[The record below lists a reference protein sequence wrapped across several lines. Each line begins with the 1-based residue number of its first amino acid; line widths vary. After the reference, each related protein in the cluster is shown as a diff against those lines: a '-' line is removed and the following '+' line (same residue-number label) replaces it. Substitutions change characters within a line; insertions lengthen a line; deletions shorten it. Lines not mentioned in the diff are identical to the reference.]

1 MSEVQSRPSGTR
13 GRGGYR
19 GGRGGY
25 RGTRVSSKSH
35 TKSDDQENFPS
46 EPEDQ
51 GEVGELKK
59 KYGDRVS
66 ALRELCEGWSDEDL
80 VYALK
85 ETNGDA
91 NMAFDRISGG
101 TSIEIQA
108 PLLYLQALGTIS
120 QWGEVG
126 KKKPKAKEA
135 SAAVGGRGGRGR
147 GAGESRGRGR
157 GTERTSAGRGARSG
171 TQTNGTK
178 TITTAAA
185 DDGWGE
191 PPAATSWDTP
201 TNGAVETPAAAAW
214 TDETVTETPAA
225 AVRSENTDAHASVKS
240 KVGGWAGLFAP
251 PPPAPKKAAAPSV
264 VAKPEEATPT
274 PAVDEMMPVD
284 GPSPPVEEQIVPDG
298 PSDTPEA
305 AADETP
311 ITLTPSKDALTES
324 NVEQLPDVSQPPAS
338 ATAASTVASTVDP
351 SSTLNTTTP
360 AIRPGLSG
368 YAASALKATGV
379 SARSASF
386 QRRVMEQHEA
396 VVMPGNHAVDR
407 AAVQFGSMG
416 LNGDSE
422 DLDVDEDREE
432 PETRTQLPD
441 DSPAAPRA
449 SLPPPPMQTQA
460 PAPEYI
466 EPQQTQ
472 RQAPGLPPVA
482 AQHQQPTSPNIS
494 TSYADQYSRY
504 GQNPPKAYDP
514 FGQQPAQSQPAA
526 TQAPEPFSGQ
536 LPTTSQQTSAS
547 APNDYSQYYG
557 ANSREAQ
564 AQAYQQYYG
573 AAYNQNQETQQRSG
587 SAFGSSSQ
595 DVQTQYATSRPQ
607 QPSYGQPEAQNSG
620 HNTPNPAIQGHQAQ
634 HSGHMPQGQAGYGQ
648 YNYGYPGA
656 YNQQYPQ
663 YGGQY
668 GANYMGQMGGR
679 YGSNRP
685 AFDDVR
691 RQANAAAEAGP
702 EQHQTNAYNY
712 GYNKQQYGGAGNY
725 NQSSM
730 YGQPGQQ
737 YSNYE
742 HSASPANTGGFAQSA
757 MQGRDAMYGR
767 TGSAQ
772 PNEGQQAATGNSFGG
787 PTPDPFGRSHS
798 GFQGQA
804 AQAEDPA
811 KPSPSIAANRPGSAV
826 NSGISGQQQQTGQN
840 SSFPPAHSQQGGN
853 QAFGNYPQYGNQ
865 HGTHHQAQGN
875 HPQTAGYGGYGSN
888 AAFSQYGGGYGSGRG
903 WNGNQYGG
911 TAH

>member
-1 MSEVQSRPSGTR
+1 
-13 GRGGYR
+13 
-19 GGRGGY
+19 
-25 RGTRVSSKSH
+25 
-35 TKSDDQENFPS
+35 
-46 EPEDQ
+46 
-51 GEVGELKK
+51 
-59 KYGDRVS
+59 
-66 ALRELCEGWSDEDL
+66 
-80 VYALK
+80 
-85 ETNGDA
+85 
-91 NMAFDRISGG
+91 MA
-101 TSIEIQA
+101 
-108 PLLYLQALGTIS
+108 
-120 QWGEVG
+120 
-126 KKKPKAKEA
+126 
-135 SAAVGGRGGRGR
+135 
-147 GAGESRGRGR
+147 
-157 GTERTSAGRGARSG
+157 
-171 TQTNGTK
+171 
-178 TITTAAA
+178 
-185 DDGWGE
+185 
-191 PPAATSWDTP
+191 
-201 TNGAVETPAAAAW
+201 
-214 TDETVTETPAA
+214 TV
-225 AVRSENTDAHASVKS
+225 SENTDAHTSVKS
-240 KVGGWAGLFAP
+240 KVGGWAGLFAKAP
-251 PPPAPKKAAAPSV
+251 AATRKVAGPAP
-264 VAKPEEATPT
+264 VAKQEEATPVPLT
-274 PAVDEMMPVD
+274 DDMMPAD
-284 GPSPPVEEQIVPDG
+284 DTSSTVEEQPVSDG
-298 PSDTPEA
+298 PGETPEA
-305 AADETP
+305 VLDETP

-338 ATAASTVASTVDP
+338 ATAASTVASTVEP

-360 AIRPGLSG
+360 AIRPGMSG

-449 SLPPPPMQTQA
+449 SLPPPSMQAQA
-460 PAPEYI
+460 PAPEYP
-466 EPQQTQ
+466 EPQQAQ

-482 AQHQQPTSPNIS
+482 AQHQQSTSPNMS
-494 TSYADQYSRY
+494 ASYADQYSRY
-504 GQNPPKAYDP
+504 GQSAPKAYDP
-514 FGQQPAQSQPAA
+514 FGQQPAQSQAA
-526 TQAPEPFSGQ
+526 VSQAHEPFSGQ
-536 LPTTSQQTSAS
+536 LPTSSQQTSA

-573 AAYNQNQETQQRSG
+573 AGYGQSQETQQRSG

-595 DVQTQYATSRPQ
+595 DVQSQYATSRPQ
-607 QPSYGQPEAQNSG
+607 QPSYGQQEAQNSG
-620 HNTPNPAIQGHQAQ
+620 HNTPNPAVQGHQAQ

-648 YNYGYPGA
+648 YGYGYPNA

-668 GANYMGQMGGR
+668 GANYIGPMGGR

-685 AFDDVR
+685 AYDDVR
-691 RQANAAAEAGP
+691 RQAGAAAAEAGP
-702 EQHQTNAYNY
+702 EPHQSNAYNY

-730 YGQPGQQ
+730 YGQPAHQ
-737 YSNYE
+737 YSSYE
-742 HSASPANTGGFAQSA
+742 HSASPANNGFAQSG
-757 MQGRDAMYGR
+757 MQGREAMYGR

-772 PNEGQQAATGNSFGG
+772 PNEGQQAATGNAFGG

-826 NSGISGQQQQTGQN
+826 NPGVSGQQQTGQN
-840 SSFPPAHSQQGGN
+840 SSFPSAHSQQGGN

-865 HGTHHQAQGN
+865 HGAHHQAQGN

-888 AAFSQYGGGYGSGRG
+888 AAFSQYGGGYGNSRG